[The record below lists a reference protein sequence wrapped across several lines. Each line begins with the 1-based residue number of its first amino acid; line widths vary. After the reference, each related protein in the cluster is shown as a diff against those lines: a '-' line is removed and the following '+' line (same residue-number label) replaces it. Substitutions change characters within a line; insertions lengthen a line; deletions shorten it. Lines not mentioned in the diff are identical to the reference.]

1 MVPLSFEKLN
11 KTYDAF
17 FKDKTTDNFNLLYE
31 TAKDEF
37 LAQHRRRLIASGLC
51 TQNEADAIFDDV
63 LLKLTSREYL
73 QNFGLQLA
81 TSLSNARKDYIK
93 ISLRRN
99 RHYEQSLGISF
110 DESAP
115 ILKIRD
121 EIQTEVEV
129 LKKEDDQHQLI
140 AYLSDPSQVDSDT
153 TAIVSIF
160 LQEEFESVRALA
172 KALGLHPEAV
182 SRKLRKLGHRYDANR
197 FGNIS
202 DYLPEGLRV
211 NRKYISA

>member
-1 MVPLSFEKLN
+1 VVPLSFEKLN
-11 KTYDAF
+11 KTSDAF

-31 TAKDEF
+31 TAKVEF
-37 LAQHRRRLIASGLC
+37 LTQHRRRLTASGLC

-63 LLKLTSREYL
+63 LLRLTSREFL
-73 QNFGLQLA
+73 QNFGLQLS
-81 TSLSNARKDYIK
+81 TSLSNARKDFLK

-99 RHYEQSLGISF
+99 RWCELGLDKSF
-110 DESAP
+110 DESTP
-115 ILKIRD
+115 MLKIRD

-129 LKKEDDQHQLI
+129 IKKEDDQNQLI
-140 AYLSDPSQVDSDT
+140 AYLSDPTQVDSDT
-153 TAIVSIF
+153 TTIVSIF
-160 LQEEFESVRALA
+160 LQEEYESVRALA